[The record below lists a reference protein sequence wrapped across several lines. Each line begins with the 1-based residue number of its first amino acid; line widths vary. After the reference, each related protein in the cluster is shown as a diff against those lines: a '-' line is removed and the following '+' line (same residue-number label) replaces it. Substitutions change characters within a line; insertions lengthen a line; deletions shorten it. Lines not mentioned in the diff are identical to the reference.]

1 MDRRQDR
8 MDRAASLK
16 VRPAGRVRRVRFGS
30 AISEHPITAIATG
43 EVTGAVLEAVGDHP
57 SLAIVFVTP
66 AHGGA
71 LEDVV
76 RTVDEILC
84 PDALLGAV
92 AVSVVGPGREVERGA
107 GISLWAASG
116 LSVLGL
122 NLGAT
127 PSPDYTRPDYT
138 RPDDSGADDSGAGD
152 MGAGEMGAGEM
163 GAGDTFRGAVSTGG
177 PPGVTGWPSGG
188 DLPFDPA
195 GLLLLADPF
204 SFPVEDV
211 LAWLDEHH
219 RGLPVVGAM
228 ASAARLPGGNTLALG
243 RKLQHSGAVGVL
255 LGGEIS
261 MEPLVSQGSRPFGR
275 PLVVTKAERNVIYE
289 LGGRPALE
297 RLVNQARS
305 DLTDDEVEGLAEG
318 SLQIGRVIDEHR
330 EQFTRG
336 DFLIR
341 NVLGTDRRTGAVAV
355 GDVIPVGVTVQF
367 HLRDASTADEDLSEC
382 LAGVRAD
389 AALLFTCTGRGT
401 GMFGAPDH
409 DAEAIVDHL
418 GPIPTAG
425 CFAAGEIGPV
435 GGHNFLHGFT
445 ASIALFR
452 QVPAPLPQDRETT
465 TWRDRTELDGGE
477 QTGDTVTS

>member
-1 MDRRQDR
+1 
-8 MDRAASLK
+8 
-16 VRPAGRVRRVRFGS
+16 VRFGS
-30 AISEHPITAIATG
+30 AISEHPLTAIATG
-43 EVTGAVLEAVGDHP
+43 EVTGAALEAVGDRP
-57 SLAIVFVTP
+57 GLAVVFVTP

-76 RTVDEILC
+76 RTVDEILE
-84 PDALLGAV
+84 PDVLLGAV

-107 GISLWAASG
+107 GISLWAASDVSVVG
-116 LSVLGL
+116 LSL
-122 NLGAT
+122 NAI
-127 PSPDYTRPDYT
+127 D
-138 RPDDSGADDSGAGD
+138 GAGNT
-152 MGAGEMGAGEM
+152 GA
-163 GAGDTFRGAVSTGG
+163 G
-177 PPGVTGWPSGG
+177 PPGVTGWP
-188 DLPFDPA
+188 PA
-195 GLLLLADPF
+195 EELQFEPSGLLLIADPF
-204 SFPVEDV
+204 SFPIEEF
-211 LAWLDEHH
+211 LSWLDEHH
-219 RGLPVVGAM
+219 PGLPVVGAM
-228 ASAARLPGGNTLALG
+228 ASAARMPGGNSLALG
-243 RKLQHSGAVGVL
+243 RSLQHSGAVGVL

-289 LGGRPALE
+289 LAGKPALE
-297 RLVNQARS
+297 RLVNQARA

-318 SLQIGRVIDEHR
+318 TLQIGRVIDEHR
-330 EQFTRG
+330 ERFERG

-341 NVLGTDRRTGAVAV
+341 NVLGTDRRTGAVVV

-367 HLRDASTADEDLSEC
+367 HLRDASTADEDLSER
-382 LAGVRAD
+382 LAGVSAD

-452 QVPAPLPQDRETT
+452 HVSGPRMLADQTAAR
-465 TWRDRTELDGGE
+465 RDGAEQTGDTFCGE
-477 QTGDTVTS
+477 QTGDTICGEQTGDTDRSEQTGDTVNS